1 MPPLLAA
8 TLENSRRKGSKLR
21 ALEKS
26 CLVVTGEQIGRCWRG
41 FGEIGKEAG
50 VMTGSQDLALA
61 SAGGSGF

>member
-1 MPPLLAA
+1 MRPQSAA
-8 TLENSRRKGSKLR
+8 TSESSRRKCSTLR
-21 ALEKS
+21 ALGKI
-26 CLVVTGEQIGRCWRG
+26 CLVVMGEQIGRGWRV